1 MHHPDRS
8 PDPKKP
14 SNSLLAPGV
23 DPRGKTFTATRIGNF
38 SSSKAD
44 QQIFPGTGD
53 RHYKG
58 QPSKSQ
64 HIAQHRLSKGP
75 SETMMAYGGGPSPNS
90 PPA

>member
-1 MHHPDRS
+1 MHPDRS
-8 PDPKKP
+8 PDPKRQK
-14 SNSLLAPGV
+14 NSLIVPGT

-38 SSSKAD
+38 SSSKHD
-44 QQIFPGTGD
+44 QQIFPGTVD
-53 RHYKG
+53 RQQHG